1 MYAGEGVKRSTNPM
15 EASFQIQNNTQKKIK
30 MLIYQEVS

>member
-1 MYAGEGVKRSTNPM
+1 M

-30 MLIYQEVS
+30 MLIYQEVSWENY